1 MSFEDDL
8 KSTLHR
14 RSAPPGFAER
24 VIAAAGAQQ
33 RIHVVPKRPAVFSRW
48 AAVAA
53 GVAALVLVPALI
65 EQRHDREREAIEGA
79 RAEKQVM
86 LALHLTK
93 AKLKQAQTLL
103 RETSER

>member
-8 KSTLHR
+8 RSTLR
-14 RSAPPGFAER
+14 RREAPEGFAAR
-24 VIAAAGAQQ
+24 VIAAAAAKKT
-33 RIHVVPKRPAVFSRW
+33 IHVVPKKPPVFSRW

-53 GVAALVLVPALI
+53 GIAALVLVPAVI
-65 EQRHDREREAIEGA
+65 EQRHDREREAMEGE